1 MELRSFHGAWFGPDQ
16 IAYLDF
22 PKFMETEREIVRVD
36 PVLGGSAVG
45 YKIGDEIASQHGGYL
60 LVSKS
65 KAGNRGGTIDLSPQ
79 ALCLRM
85 LFSQLFQVRGI
96 AAANNEDVEIRD
108 VRDGR
113 VVWSHYF
120 PREVPALSFG
130 TEKALLRW
138 SLGEAAGRDE
148 LAKFPALKTGA
159 DRTDYFLEQIDLRKD
174 VPVAELVLKTN
185 KGSFSVTHT
194 FAEGDWLIASV
205 SGNRVLTYS
214 IASGLEKGHFFGSH
228 PFASHNGRLAIE
240 SESGQVSVYDMATS
254 QLQQQYTFSDPV
266 SFKTF
271 SRDGSRLFVMTASQ
285 TAYILDVPA
294 KN

>member
-1 MELRSFHGAWFGPDQ
+1 M
-16 IAYLDF
+16 
-22 PKFMETEREIVRVD
+22 V
-36 PVLGGSAVG
+36 
-45 YKIGDEIASQHGGYL
+45 
-60 LVSKS
+60 
-65 KAGNRGGTIDLSPQ
+65 
-79 ALCLRM
+79 
-85 LFSQLFQVRGI
+85 FSRLFQFRGV
-96 AAANNEDVEIRD
+96 AAADEDVEIRD

-159 DRTDYFLEQIDLRKD
+159 DRTDYFVEQIDLRKD

-271 SRDGSRLFVMTASQ
+271 SRDGSRLFVMTVSQ